1 MLDGDP
7 GPYYCDL
14 VPSRQRGVAQRHETW
29 GGMRWTRI
37 VLLTRALEA
46 DVQSRVVL
54 TPRRWCQVCE
64 KERRRRWP
72 TSPEHRGEH
81 DIAVKTIA
89 WGMPGDSGVT
99 CMLVCAL
106 PLPLHTRPRA
116 HRPPGIP
123 CALNSERAGINEHLA
138 KKAFGESAKSCLDVI
153 ARSSCDEAIHSSL
166 TAFAAPMDCFAE
178 PVIGRAFARPVGS
191 Q

>member
-1 MLDGDP
+1 
-7 GPYYCDL
+7 
-14 VPSRQRGVAQRHETW
+14 
-29 GGMRWTRI
+29 MRWTRM
-37 VLLTRALEA
+37 VLLTRGPEA
-46 DVQSRVVL
+46 DVRSRVVL

-81 DIAVKTIA
+81 DISRRTIA
-89 WGMPGDSGVT
+89 RGVPGDSGVT

-116 HRPPGIP
+116 HRAPGIP
-123 CALNSERAGINEHLA
+123 CALNSERAGNKYKPRE
-138 KKAFGESAKSCLDVI
+138 KAFGEIAKSCLNVI
-153 ARSSCDEAIHSSL
+153 ARSTFVRRSPPSGEGGCDEAIHSSL
-166 TAFAAPMDCFAE
+166 AAFAARCIASL
-178 PVIGRAFARPVGS
+178 RS